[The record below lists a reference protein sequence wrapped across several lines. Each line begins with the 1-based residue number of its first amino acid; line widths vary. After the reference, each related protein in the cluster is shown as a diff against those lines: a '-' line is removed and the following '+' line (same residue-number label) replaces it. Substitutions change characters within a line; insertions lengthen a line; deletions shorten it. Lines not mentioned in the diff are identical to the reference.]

1 LVNYLLSVIRW
12 VSFRWKKFYH
22 IPACRGK
29 LGDVFHVHEKMQ
41 FLQKSSNTEVIMTK
55 KILAVLAHPDDES
68 FGLGGTL
75 ALYNQRGVETYYVC
89 ATRGE
94 VGSADPEFMKG
105 YKDTAEMRTD
115 ELMRAA
121 KELGLK
127 EVIFLGY
134 RDSGMPGMEANQHP
148 DAQINHPIE
157 EVAGKVVKHIREIKP
172 DIVITFDPIGGY
184 KHPDHIHIHK
194 ATVMAFANSDD
205 RSFHPEAGE
214 PYKPQALYFQVFPR
228 GFLKA
233 MTRLMPL
240 IGKDPTKWGR
250 NGDINLKELAEVD
263 FPVHVRLNIGSVS
276 EIKRKAGEQHAS
288 QGGIQMRRGLMGF
301 VNKVFGEREDFM
313 RAFPPV
319 DTHFKMKSDL
329 FDI

>member
-1 LVNYLLSVIRW
+1 MS
-12 VSFRWKKFYH
+12 
-22 IPACRGK
+22 
-29 LGDVFHVHEKMQ
+29 
-41 FLQKSSNTEVIMTK
+41 K

-75 ALYNQRGVETYYVC
+75 ALYAKRGYETYYVC

-94 VGSADPEFMKG
+94 AGTVDPEFLNG
-105 YKDTAEMRTD
+105 FKDTAEMRTN

-127 EVIFLGY
+127 EVHFLGY
-134 RDSGMPGMEANQHP
+134 RDSGMPGMEANKHP
-148 DAQINHPIE
+148 DAQINHPVDV
-157 EVAGKVVKHIREIKP
+157 VAGKVVKHIREIKP

-194 ATVMAFANSDD
+194 ATVLAFEKAGDA
-205 RSFHPEAGE
+205 SFHPDAGE
-214 PYKPQALYFQVFPR
+214 PFKPSALYYQIFPR
-228 GFLKA
+228 WFLRV

-263 FPVHVRLNIGSVS
+263 FPVHVRLNVRSVS
-276 EIKRKAGEQHAS
+276 EEKRKASEQHAS
-288 QGGIQMRRGLMGF
+288 QGGIQMRRGVMGF
-301 VNKVFGEREDFM
+301 VTKVVGEKEDFM
-313 RAFPPV
+313 RAYPPV
-319 DTHFKMKSDL
+319 NGSHRRQNDL
-329 FDI
+329 FDGI

>member
-1 LVNYLLSVIRW
+1 
-12 VSFRWKKFYH
+12 
-22 IPACRGK
+22 
-29 LGDVFHVHEKMQ
+29 
-41 FLQKSSNTEVIMTK
+41 MTK
-55 KILAVLAHPDDES
+55 RVLAVLAHPDDES

-75 ALYNQRGVETYYVC
+75 ALYAQRGYETYYVC

-94 VGSADPEFMKG
+94 AGTVDAEHLKNF
-105 YKDTAEMRTD
+105 KDTAEMRTD

-148 DAQINHPIE
+148 DAQINHPVE
-157 EVAGKVVKHIREIKP
+157 EVAGKVVKHIRAIKP
-172 DIVITFDPIGGY
+172 DVVITFDPIGGY

-194 ATVMAFANSDD
+194 ATVLAFANADD
-205 RSFHPEAGE
+205 ENFHPEAGE
-214 PYKPQALYFQVFPR
+214 GFKPSALYFQVFPR
-228 GFLKA
+228 WFLRV
-233 MTRLMPL
+233 MTNLMPL

-263 FPVHVRLNIGSVS
+263 FPVHVRINTRSVA
-276 EIKRKAGEQHAS
+276 EIKTRASAQHAS

-301 VNKVFGEREDFM
+301 VTRLFGEREDFM
-313 RAFPPV
+313 QAYPPMANGS
-319 DTHFKMKSDL
+319 KIKSDF
-329 FDI
+329 FDS